1 MVDVTKAKCLDYP
14 KFVLSALLLIFST
27 VCTTYAIIEKKTSF
41 WDVMPGWAALIVFLL
56 CIFWL
61 GVMEGLQVALVEL
74 KRVDARTYRESHPHA
89 YKLGQMANR
98 KDNVERFLMGRQ
110 MFVVF
115 IVFFAAKLTTIHSK
129 TDDDFLFPI
138 PDWFRSVFLE
148 TGILACVL
156 LVIVAQLMPQIIA
169 AKHPVAFL
177 EFWIMRPGYYACIFL
192 ESTGI
197 THITWVISYC
207 LARICGMHHRE
218 PEEHNDYSR
227 LTFLH
232 EYYVHNAHIQPLP
245 CVLQREVLQRELSV
259 GSTRKLLRQETQD
272 SAFSEETPRTKVR
285 GNLSRQET
293 GESSEMPESPIQ
305 KPKHCRLQLPE

>member
-1 MVDVTKAKCLDYP
+1 MVDVSKAKCLDYP

-41 WDVMPGWAALIVFLL
+41 WDVMPGWAALIIFVVIL
-56 CIFWL
+56 FWL

-74 KRVDARTYRESHPHA
+74 KRVDARTYRDSHPHA

-138 PDWFRSVFLE
+138 PDWFRSIFLE

-156 LVIVAQLMPQIIA
+156 LVIVAQLMPQIVA
-169 AKHPVAFL
+169 AKHPVDFL

-197 THITWVISYC
+197 THITWVISHC
-207 LARICGMHHRE
+207 LARIFGMKDE
-218 PEEHNDYSR
+218 DEERNDYSR
-227 LTFLH
+227 SKLIYEF
-232 EYYVHNAHIQPLP
+232 YAQNAPIHPLP
-245 CVLQREVLQRELSV
+245 CVLQRELSI
-259 GSTRKLLRQETQD
+259 GSNRKLLRQETQD
-272 SAFSEETPRTKVR
+272 SAFSEETPRSKVR
-285 GNLSRQET
+285 GTISRQET
-293 GESSEMPESPIQ
+293 SESEEPPIHN
-305 KPKHCRLQLPE
+305 KSRHCRLQLPE